1 MRNIMSVAYF
11 TFLEMVRNK
20 ILYVLIFFAFF
31 IIGLGIAITQMTI
44 GDNLT
49 VISDIG
55 LGTIEIFST
64 VIAIFMGVSLVHQE
78 LKQRTI
84 YLLFARPIRRW
95 HYLLGKFFG
104 MALLILVEM
113 IFMMLILEGLF
124 IAYGGPEKI
133 ITYLPAFYTIFLQT
147 LTVIAMAVLCSSLT
161 EIVVGAV
168 LTISFYIIG
177 AISYN
182 LQYALTKRASEM
194 TVKIVHLL
202 QYVLPDFNYFNI
214 KDNLVYG
221 SGLDGINL
229 WVSTGYA
236 FALIVILLSAA
247 LVFFNQKELL

>member
-1 MRNIMSVAYF
+1 MRNIWSVAYF

-44 GDNLT
+44 GDNLN

-64 VIAIFMGVSLVHQE
+64 IIAIFMGISLIHQE

-84 YLLFARPIRRW
+84 YLLFARPIKRW
-95 HYLLGKFFG
+95 HYLAGKFFG

-113 IFMMLILEGLF
+113 IFMILILEVLF
-124 IAYGGPEKI
+124 VAYGGPEKI
-133 ITYLPAFYTIFLQT
+133 ITYLPAFYSIFLQT

-177 AISYN
+177 TVSYS
-182 LQYALTKRASEM
+182 LEYALSGRVSEM
-194 TVKIVHLL
+194 TMKIITMLR
-202 QYVLPDFNYFNI
+202 YILPDFSYFNI

-221 SGLDGINL
+221 TGLEGINL

-236 FALIVILLSAA
+236 FAIVVILLSAS